1 MQETG
6 GKKPTPVMQQ
16 EQRKKKVQEGGNATF
31 HFVHS
36 VMMKYLIT
44 ESVEREEK
52 SKTQAE
58 TRKGGRN
65 V

>member
-1 MQETG
+1 
-6 GKKPTPVMQQ
+6 
-16 EQRKKKVQEGGNATF
+16 
-31 HFVHS
+31 
-36 VMMKYLIT
+36 MMKYLIT

-65 V
+65 A